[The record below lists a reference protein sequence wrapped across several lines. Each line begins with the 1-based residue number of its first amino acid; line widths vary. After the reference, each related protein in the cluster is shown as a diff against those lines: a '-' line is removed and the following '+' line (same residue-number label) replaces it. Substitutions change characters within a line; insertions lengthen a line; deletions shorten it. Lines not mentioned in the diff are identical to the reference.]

1 MSSPVTNDPPLPS
14 PSFGERRGHHLAPLQ
29 TNFSRPTANAS
40 RTTSSR
46 LQRPRPTEY
55 PSTNGSEDPVP
66 LQPQSP
72 VKRQSSKS
80 SLRNLFARDKSQRAA
95 AAPDVKLAEI
105 EEDRLPTNAEP
116 RETTQTV
123 TVAEQHPLSPALT
136 SPQTVVSASTLTSPT
151 TPRAR
156 TTLKTPRPKPAA
168 SDPKPYSQDQY
179 GWKPPPLFQAYP
191 QSAKH
196 ACLSAPAI
204 SADAILRLHATTG
217 KSAAD
222 VAPDETAD
230 AARKK
235 REQKERKHLRT
246 LSGTINKVE
255 WTTKIYVL
263 ATAGF
268 ILQYAGEGKNDRLP
282 ESMLQLGPQSVAFA
296 SDAIP
301 GKHWV
306 LQVSHKATAD
316 NGPVAPEPAK
326 SGRFSRFAFH
336 RSNTKRTAS
345 SFLMVFD
352 DPDSMISWLTA
363 VRAEIEVRGGPKFTA
378 EKHSDDDHGPQL
390 RSKSSARNIVRK
402 DPHRVSSLFLQP
414 QGIRS
419 PDEEDGS
426 SVGGMT
432 WQSRR
437 SSYVSMNHQS
447 IIDSRSGSVSTG
459 WTEATGP
466 SNASDIQPSSF
477 TSDNP
482 PNSPPQDSSRP
493 SDEARSGDVDSTNT
507 RSPPTSGHGNAI
519 RQSVYMSA
527 KLQDFPGVPRSEAIP
542 YSQSPPNVPDS
553 FIRSAS
559 PPAPNFSV
567 PSFSKKFVARPG
579 PPPLT
584 SSPAPLAGILRGGE
598 SIGDFSISSISSPPQ
613 SPTYSVTSSKQTDSP
628 ESIIITREPNGR
640 RILRPS
646 NSEDVLS
653 RTVRPSQNNGNVS
666 RLPRSTPSE
675 TSPPPSR
682 PLSMVG
688 RSGLG
693 IQMGGEP
700 PSQSLP
706 PGEPLPV
713 PRPRVSTVNKD
724 QTPQGVS
731 RRKSMPGLSIGPP
744 AAPPPNCPLPKIP
757 SPIAA
762 QATPV
767 WSTSPPSAQAAPV
780 WSASPPPGQPAP
792 LWSTSPPAH
801 RFYQSQQIRDHV
813 QEDRRRSGLSPINPA
828 SSHSELSNPALRQSR
843 MIQ

>member
-1 MSSPVTNDPPLPS
+1 MSNPPQPS
-14 PSFGERRGHHLAPLQ
+14 QSFGERRGHHLAPLQ
-29 TNFSRPTANAS
+29 TNFSRPTAN
-40 RTTSSR
+40 SSSPTPTR
-46 LQRPRPTEY
+46 LQRPRPTDY
-55 PSTNGSEDPVP
+55 PSTNGSEGPV
-66 LQPQSP
+66 LLQSP

-80 SLRNLFARDKSQRAA
+80 GLRNLFARDKSQRAA
-95 AAPDVKLAEI
+95 AAPDAKLAEI
-105 EEDRLPTNAEP
+105 EENQPPTNAEP
-116 RETTQTV
+116 TETTQTV
-123 TVAEQHPLSPALT
+123 TVAESPLSPALT
-136 SPQTVVSASTLTSPT
+136 SSRTVVSTPTLTSPT

-156 TTLKTPRPKPAA
+156 TTLKTARPRPAATDSKP
-168 SDPKPYSQDQY
+168 PSQDQY

-191 QSAKH
+191 QSYKH
-196 ACLSAPAI
+196 EWLSAPAM

-217 KSAAD
+217 KSIAE

-306 LQVSHKATAD
+306 LQISHKAAAAE

-326 SGRFSRFAFH
+326 SGRFSRFGFH
-336 RSNTKRTAS
+336 RSSVKRMAS

-352 DPDSMISWLTA
+352 NPDSMISWLTA

-378 EKHSDDDHGPQL
+378 EKHSEDDQGPQL
-390 RSKSSARNIVRK
+390 RSKSSARNIVKK
-402 DPHRVSSLFLQP
+402 DPHRISSLFLQP

-419 PDEEDGS
+419 LDEDDGS

-437 SSYVSMNHQS
+437 SSYVSMNRQS
-447 IIDSRSGSVSTG
+447 VIDSRSGSVSTG
-459 WTEATGP
+459 P
-466 SNASDIQPSSF
+466 SNSSDIQSSSF
-477 TSDNP
+477 TSVNL
-482 PNSPPQDSSRP
+482 PNSPPQDRSRP
-493 SDEARSGDVDSTNT
+493 SDEARSRDVDSTNA
-507 RSPPTSGHGNAI
+507 RSPPTSSHGNAK
-519 RQSVYMSA
+519 RQSFYMSA
-527 KLQDFPGVPRSEAIP
+527 KLQDFPAVPRPEAIL

-553 FIRSAS
+553 LVRSAS

-579 PPPLT
+579 PPPLA
-584 SSPAPLAGILRGGE
+584 SPPAPLAGVLRRGE
-598 SIGDFSISSISSPPQ
+598 SIGDFSISGISSPPQ
-613 SPTYSVTSSKQTDSP
+613 SPTYSVASSKQTDSP
-628 ESIIITREPNGR
+628 EPIFITREPNGR

-646 NSEDVLS
+646 NSEDALS
-653 RTVRPSQNNGNVS
+653 RTVRSSQNTVNLS

-682 PLSMVG
+682 PLSVVG

-693 IQMGGEP
+693 IQMNGEP

-713 PRPRVSTVNKD
+713 LRPRVSNMNMD
-724 QTPQGVS
+724 QTPQSVS
-731 RRKSMPGLSIGPP
+731 RRKSMPGLTIGPP

-757 SPIAA
+757 SPLAA
-762 QATPV
+762 QAAPV
-767 WSTSPPSAQAAPV
+767 WSTSPPPAQPAPIWSTSPPATQAAPV
-780 WSASPPPGQPAP
+780 WSTSPPPGQPAP
-792 LWSTSPPAH
+792 VWPTSPPAD
-801 RFYQSQQIRDHV
+801 RFYQSQPIRDHI
-813 QEDRRRSGLSPINPA
+813 QDRRRSGLPPINPA
-828 SSHSELSNPALRQSR
+828 SSNGKLSKQAAAQSR